1 MPGNALTSTTTW
13 KRASPSRSSR
23 AYPRC
28 RRFLTDKTRSGYSNH
43 MKKATIT
50 EAKNQL
56 SALIDRVQH
65 GETIVITDRGRP
77 VARLVSAL
85 TGAAEDPEGR
95 LARLERRG
103 GLRLATTPPPRALI
117 MKKPPKTKS
126 LRACSRPCLTSAEK
140 GGEVLGQLCR
150 GSLARGDER
159 VDATTLRGRSGHGRV
174 VGDRDRVHI
183 GHRAPATARPIPLG
197 RRR

>member
-1 MPGNALTSTTTW
+1 
-13 KRASPSRSSR
+13 
-23 AYPRC
+23 
-28 RRFLTDKTRSGYSNH
+28 

-85 TGAAEDPEGR
+85 TGAADDPEGR

-103 GLRLATTPPPRALI
+103 GLRPATAPPPRAVI
-117 MKKPPKTKS
+117 MKKLGKVRKPS
-126 LRACSRPCLTSAEK
+126 
-140 GGEVLGQLCR
+140 GVLDAL
-150 GSLARGDER
+150 LDER
-159 VDATTLRGRSGHGRV
+159 REGR
-174 VGDRDRVHI
+174 
-183 GHRAPATARPIPLG
+183 
-197 RRR
+197 

>member
-1 MPGNALTSTTTW
+1 
-13 KRASPSRSSR
+13 
-23 AYPRC
+23 
-28 RRFLTDKTRSGYSNH
+28 

-56 SALIDRVQH
+56 SALIDRVRH

-103 GLRLATTPPPRALI
+103 GLRLATAAPPRAAI
-117 MKKPPKTKS
+117 MKKLPKARKPS
-126 LRACSRPCLTSAEK
+126 
-140 GGEVLGQLCR
+140 GVLATL
-150 GSLARGDER
+150 LDER
-159 VDATTLRGRSGHGRV
+159 REGR
-174 VGDRDRVHI
+174 
-183 GHRAPATARPIPLG
+183 
-197 RRR
+197 